1 MRKTLSIVLSVI
13 MVLAM
18 FTFGISAEPEGTPIS
33 SAADF
38 AAMTEDGV
46 YYLASDIAISVPY
59 AKEFKGTLDGN
70 GHTVTVSNCPMFDII
85 VEATIKNLK
94 ITGSI
99 NSNNAPAAALVV
111 RVVDKITVIDVTTD
125 VNVSVT
131 GNRQGL
137 YAAGLVAT
145 TNIVSNDNVLY
156 YDGKQPEN
164 NTSALCTFVRCV
176 NNGDISVVLEGIPA
190 TDPDTTKTGDD
201 RVQESTVKPRA
212 GGIAAVG
219 QDFVCVDCVN
229 TGDVTA
235 LGASSSIAGGIV
247 ARPGLKGQMH
257 IGFYIGC
264 DNSGAVTSN
273 SYAGGITGYDN
284 GGSGSLGTHYY
295 YGCTNSGT
303 ITGPSFC
310 GGIVGYMWASGSNS
324 YCDMEFCVNTG
335 KLIYGRPANA
345 DTGAVQTSYVSG
357 WIAYTN
363 SDSTTVRCCID
374 YVDRQLADGAVEWS
388 NAIVCVS
395 SRDPLVYY
403 MEYNYLVDPTG
414 YVKEFSSWNNASDHP
429 EYVANKHA
437 IDEAGDLVT
446 VLAND
451 DIIKSGEVAYICN
464 KESEDLNAWFSDAD
478 PAEVNRIIEYYQKI
492 GTDNVP
498 STKIVEENYVLY
510 DGTKYYNGKKG
521 EEVVETTPE
530 QTTEAQQQGGE
541 TTTAAQGGEEQTT
554 APQQQ
559 GGETTTASQQS
570 GKKGCGGF
578 VGAGVAVIALL
589 GAAFV
594 SKKKF

>member
-85 VEATIKNLK
+85 VDATIKNLK
-94 ITGSI
+94 IAGSI
-99 NSNNAPAAALVV
+99 NSNNASAAALVV

-145 TNIVSNDNVLY
+145 TNVVAADNELY
-156 YDGKQPEN
+156 YDNKQPAN
-164 NTSALCTFVRCV
+164 NTSAYCTFVRCV

-190 TDPDTTKTGDD
+190 KDPDTSKTGDYA
-201 RVQESTVKPRA
+201 VEEGTVKPRA

-257 IGFYIGC
+257 IEFFIGC

-273 SYAGGITGYDN
+273 SYSGGITGYDN
-284 GGSGSLGTHYY
+284 GGTNSLGTHYY

-303 ITGPSFC
+303 ITGPTFC
-310 GGIVGYMWASGSNS
+310 GGICGYMWASGSNS

-345 DTGAVQTSYVSG
+345 DTGAAQTSYVSG

-403 MEYNYLVDPTG
+403 MEYNYLVDPNN
-414 YVKEFSSWNNASDHP
+414 YVTEFSHGNSAENQEKNGHLIA
-429 EYVANKHA
+429 
-437 IDEAGDLVT
+437 EAGDLVT

-451 DIIKSGEVAYICN
+451 DIIRSGEVAYTCN

-498 STKIVEENYVLY
+498 STKIVEENYVLF
-510 DGTKYYNGKKG
+510 DGTKYVNGKKG
-521 EEVVETTPE
+521 EEAVQTTEE
-530 QTTEAQQQGGE
+530 QTTKAQE
-541 TTTAAQGGEEQTT
+541 TEPEVTTAAQGGEEQTT
-554 APQQQ
+554 AAQ
-559 GGETTTASQQS
+559 GGETTTAAQQS

-589 GAAFV
+589 GAALV